1 MTISTTTS
9 TRALSH
15 RDRAVLRA
23 VRAGR
28 CLVSGRSAAL
38 LVIDGVGCCDQF
50 VASRLVQAGLSVED
64 REFESPDV
72 LLAEHEAILSAIRS
86 GDPARAVREVRAHI
100 ETNAQRVKRIMA
112 GRE

>member
-1 MTISTTTS
+1 MTTSTTISTP
-9 TRALSH
+9 ALSH

-50 VASRLVQAGLSVED
+50 VASRLVQAGLIATPGPRPAPAHLTASGLA
-64 REFESPDV
+64 
-72 LLAEHEAILSAIRS
+72 LLQEAGA
-86 GDPARAVREVRAHI
+86 AA
-100 ETNAQRVKRIMA
+100 
-112 GRE
+112 

>member
-28 CLVSGRSAAL
+28 CLVSGSAAAL

-50 VASRLVQAGLSVED
+50 VASRLVQAGLIATPGP
-64 REFESPDV
+64 RP
-72 LLAEHEAILSAIRS
+72 A
-86 GDPARAVREVRAHI
+86 PARLTASGLALLQE
-100 ETNAQRVKRIMA
+100 A
-112 GRE
+112 GAA

>member
-9 TRALSH
+9 TCALSH

-50 VASRLVQAGLSVED
+50 VASRLVQAGLIATPGP
-64 REFESPDV
+64 RP
-72 LLAEHEAILSAIRS
+72 A
-86 GDPARAVREVRAHI
+86 PARLTASGLAMLQE
-100 ETNAQRVKRIMA
+100 A
-112 GRE
+112 GAAA

>member
-23 VRAGR
+23 VHAGR

-50 VASRLVQAGLSVED
+50 VASRLVQAGLIATPGPRPEPAHLTASGLA
-64 REFESPDV
+64 
-72 LLAEHEAILSAIRS
+72 LLQEAGA
-86 GDPARAVREVRAHI
+86 AA
-100 ETNAQRVKRIMA
+100 
-112 GRE
+112 